1 MVYEI
6 RYLPHSYWY
15 QLCRLIRTYVEFHSY
30 DSLLNSLWPTDAIL
44 RRRTRLLIVEVMAC
58 RLFGTGP
65 LSESMLIYLN
75 KHKLQGNLNR
85 NVKIFTEQNV
95 FENAVWKI
103 EATVETLYRTIY
115 YSKYF
120 IELNF
125 DKSTQYVALWTH
137 KRHPIPRPFGRAM
150 ECLLWVLQQKLTV
163 LERVSTVF
171 CSGLNVLDIVGDDIA
186 VIGFN
191 IYWIKSL
198 PMIVCHWY
206 IILQTPYI

>member
-15 QLCRLIRTYVEFHSY
+15 QLCRLIRTYVEFHSH

-44 RRRTRLLIVEVMAC
+44 RRRTRLLLIVEVMAC

-75 KHKLQGNLNR
+75 KHKLQGNLDR
-85 NVKIFTEQNV
+85 NVMIFTEQNV

-103 EATVETLYRTIY
+103 EAILFRPQC
-115 YSKYF
+115 
-120 IELNF
+120 L
-125 DKSTQYVALWTH
+125 
-137 KRHPIPRPFGRAM
+137 RHSQR
-150 ECLLWVLQQKLTV
+150 WH
-163 LERVSTVF
+163 
-171 CSGLNVLDIVGDDIA
+171 CSD
-186 VIGFN
+186 GFN